1 MMKDFVPWLWV
12 GGLILFAIVV
22 RVILGRWGGGG
33 GLPYFSKEFLLS
45 KGELA
50 FYDVLRRSVPP
61 GIGISMKVRLA
72 DVIGCSGAA
81 WKEGY
86 GGKITQ
92 KHLDFILFD
101 IETTRIIAAVELDDR
116 SHRRADRQD
125 RDGFIE
131 QAMAAAGVRLVRV
144 PAAASYDARRLREL
158 IAPRV
163 AAA

>member
-12 GGLILFAIVV
+12 GGLILLAIVV
-22 RVILGRWGGGG
+22 RVILGRLGGGG

-92 KHLDFILFD
+92 KHLDFVLFD
-101 IETTRIIAAVELDDR
+101 IETTRIVAAVELDDR
-116 SHRRADRQD
+116 SHRRADRQE
-125 RDGFIE
+125 RDGFLE
-131 QAMAAAGVRLVRV
+131 QAMAAAGVRIVRV
-144 PAAASYDARRLREL
+144 SAAASYDARRLREL

-163 AAA
+163 VAA